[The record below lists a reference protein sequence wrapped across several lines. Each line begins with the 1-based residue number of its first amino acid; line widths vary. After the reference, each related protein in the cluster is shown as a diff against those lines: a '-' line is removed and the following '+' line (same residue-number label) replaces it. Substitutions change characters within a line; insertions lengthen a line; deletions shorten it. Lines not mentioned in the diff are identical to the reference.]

1 MSKKNHRTK
10 KKHRAGRRPPQPG
23 AAPSSTEITL
33 QGPAP
38 EVEQGALMLKPLES
52 PAIGAGPGK
61 YRAPGHLVDIG
72 LNASRSMQLELFSN
86 MSLEVKNKL
95 LNEKWDIEFKNSNN
109 SDIKYTPGEYLMLFF
124 VLPQLLHK
132 KSQTTNPEDKE
143 TYYKGDNGVCHTT
156 WNTPDG
162 AIQAISPLLGVNEY
176 EIARAYKGGDAPSG
190 ADMRMVRKILD
201 SLEKNPNKRALI
213 SYKRIE
219 QLGSGKDGKTREY
232 TVARY
237 EPLVR
242 WTEITVEDKKDG
254 KVISSKKVRVLALHY
269 VYIDQIADK
278 YINMPEDVI
287 KRITE
292 ARGHHKIP
300 GTTLKLILYLNREL
314 SAKRYTPFIGLDTAL
329 KKFTPEL
336 ILKGYKKDAL
346 EALNSAI
353 ETAKAL
359 GLITKLDQRPGVAG
373 PVLYFHLNRN
383 W

>member
-1 MSKKNHRTK
+1 MNN
-10 KKHRAGRRPPQPG
+10 KKHKARRRGPQPG
-23 AAPSSTEITL
+23 EAPRHKWANIPTASVNSEPTII
-33 QGPAP
+33 
-38 EVEQGALMLKPLES
+38 KPIDT

-86 MSLEVKNKL
+86 MSKEAQNKL

-132 KSQTTNPEDKE
+132 KSQTDNPEDKE
-143 TYYKGDNGVCHTT
+143 TYYKGDKGVYPIK
-156 WNTPDG
+156 WDTPEG

-201 SLEKNPNKRALI
+201 SLEKNPDKRALI
-213 SYKRIE
+213 SYKRTE
-219 QLGSGKDGKTREY
+219 QLGDGKTREL

-254 KVISSKKVRVLALHY
+254 KVISSKKTRVLALHY
-269 VYIDQIADK
+269 VYVDQIADK
-278 YINMPEDVI
+278 YINMPENAI

-314 SAKRYTPFIGLDTAL
+314 SAKRYIPFIGLDTAL

-353 ETAKAL
+353 DTAKAL
-359 GLITKLDQRPGVAG
+359 GLITKLEQRPGVAG
-373 PVLYFHLNRN
+373 PVLYFHLNKN